1 MMFIAIIILMAI
13 LGVILLAWIAVTA
26 TPRDKDEYERYMR
39 YKERKH
45 GHGKDRTDGV

>member
-1 MMFIAIIILMAI
+1 MIKGLLILMAI
-13 LGVILLAWIAVTA
+13 LGAILLAWIAITA

-45 GHGKDRTDGV
+45 GHGKDRTDGI

>member
-1 MMFIAIIILMAI
+1 MIKGLLILMAI
-13 LGVILLAWIAVTA
+13 LGAILLAWIAITA

-45 GHGKDRTDGV
+45 GHGKDRADGI